1 MNYWQGKKTFRML
14 SFEIVQF
21 LLRSDLAILCVMMVI
36 TTTIS
41 GMSISP
47 HGGYLSI
54 DEGTDFYL
62 ECIGNDP
69 QWILAKRVTSESTR

>member
-1 MNYWQGKKTFRML
+1 
-14 SFEIVQF
+14 
-21 LLRSDLAILCVMMVI
+21 MMI
-36 TTTIS
+36 TTIS

-47 HGGYLSI
+47 HGGYLLI

-69 QWILAKRVTSESTR
+69 QWILAKRVISETNR